1 MWGKPG
7 LAVPLQF
14 PSSIRSGRERLGM
27 SGTGCFMGLTCFVHS
42 TNSVKA
48 LKETQSTDPNQWLQ
62 ATHCIIPSSST
73 TGPLTHGSVHP
84 LCQLSDTSM
93 NSKETDF
100 AGYQTRYLD
109 GTRAE
114 MEPDSVMYISLYC
127 IPVIMLWQHTNT
139 NLHITGSLAFVKY
152 IQKCCHTRLDIL
164 TICHFYTML
173 LIYCLQFCQYGASV
187 ISSSYIYGSLQLF
200 CQIQMLKSGQISSQP
215 RVTGT
220 NPFRAQCRTAHIP
233 SEFYNA
239 WIRAESRASGSD
251 DVNWPLTK

>member
-1 MWGKPG
+1 
-7 LAVPLQF
+7 
-14 PSSIRSGRERLGM
+14 M
-27 SGTGCFMGLTCFVHS
+27 SGTGCFMGLISFLHS

-48 LKETQSTDPNQWLQ
+48 FTLTSGFRPR
-62 ATHCIIPSSST
+62 IIPSSST

-139 NLHITGSLAFVKY
+139 NLHITGSLAFVKS

-164 TICHFYTML
+164 TICHFYTVL

-233 SEFYNA
+233 VNSTMP
-239 WIRAESRASGSD
+239 ESGQKAG
-251 DVNWPLTK
+251 PLGPMM